1 MLYLNATVRNDI
13 VSSMPRNNRSFTY
26 PSVSL
31 GFIFTELEALKND
44 VLTYGKIRASYAEV
58 GQAGT
63 YYPSYYKTP
72 VYGGGFSSGT
82 PIQYPI
88 GQSAHISHT
97 TRFMI
102 RI

>member
-1 MLYLNATVRNDI
+1 MQLSAMILFRLCHATTVHSLI
-13 VSSMPRNNRSFTY
+13 LQFH
-26 PSVSL
+26 SVS
-31 GFIFTELEALKND
+31 FFTELEALKND

-63 YYPSYYKTP
+63 YYPSYYRTP

-82 PIQYPI
+82 LYNILSD
-88 GQSAHISHT
+88 QSAHISHT